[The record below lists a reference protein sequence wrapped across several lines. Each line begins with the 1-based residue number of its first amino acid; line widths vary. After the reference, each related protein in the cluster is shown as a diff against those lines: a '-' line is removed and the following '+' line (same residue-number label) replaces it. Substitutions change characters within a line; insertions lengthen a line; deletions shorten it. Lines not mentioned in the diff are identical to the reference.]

1 MTIHLLL
8 ATSNTGKQAEMA
20 AFFKQRGLANVVV
33 NLVAGLID
41 VDETGSTF
49 AENAQLKAVA
59 NSEAITNNTKP
70 AKIYVMAEDSGFIL
84 PALSGA
90 LPNEHFPFKDFPGV
104 WSNRWLTMPLQL
116 ALLGEK
122 SRFSTRQDALD
133 AGLYAL
139 LQREGIHLP
148 TPAYYVSSI
157 CVVEAGSKQPAF
169 TCEGRMSLQV
179 LPQGSAVGE
188 HGFGYDRIV
197 AADQSTVPLKS
208 LSFLTAE
215 EKNPISH
222 RGQSMEKL
230 AGFLEA
236 QLGVVDN

>member
-33 NLVAGLID
+33 NLVAALND
-41 VDETGSTF
+41 VDETGGTF

-59 NSEAITNNTKP
+59 NSEAITTSTKP
-70 AKIYVMAEDSGFIL
+70 AKTYVMAEDSGFIV
-84 PALSGA
+84 PALSGVLA
-90 LPNEHFPFKDFPGV
+90 AEGFPYKDFPGV

-116 ALLGEK
+116 ELLGEK
-122 SRFSTRQDALD
+122 SQFPTRQDALD

-139 LQREGIHLP
+139 LQREGINLP

-157 CVVEAGSKQPAF
+157 CVVAAGNKQPVF
-169 TCEGRMSLQV
+169 TCEGRMPLQV
-179 LPQGSAVGE
+179 LPQGSPIGE

-197 AADQSTVPLKS
+197 AVDQLAMPLTS
-208 LSFLTAE
+208 LSFLTTE

-222 RGQSMEKL
+222 RGKSMEKL

-236 QLGVVDN
+236 KQLLG